1 MCQAIQHKKVK
12 IWCGR
17 VPEKTGGVGTQL
29 PIDRAQREGD
39 QPYPGPVLF
48 KALRSE
54 RANLKSIC
62 CFGRRQYKV
71 CSVV

>member
-1 MCQAIQHKKVK
+1 
-12 IWCGR
+12 
-17 VPEKTGGVGTQL
+17 VGTQL